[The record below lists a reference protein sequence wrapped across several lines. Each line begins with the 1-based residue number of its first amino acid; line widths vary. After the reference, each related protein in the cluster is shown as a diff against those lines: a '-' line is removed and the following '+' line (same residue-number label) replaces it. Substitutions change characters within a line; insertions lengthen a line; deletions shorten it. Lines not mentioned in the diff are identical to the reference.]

1 MIKDDHKS
9 AVIQRSSFEWQST
22 YYDKND
28 KINPVPQAMRVLNII
43 HDICPALKSDHLRAQ
58 GHNEKLQ
65 DVSCI
70 TCFVLCYI
78 CNLLVY

>member
-1 MIKDDHKS
+1 MPS
-9 AVIQRSSFEWQST
+9 VIRRSSFEKQST

-43 HDICPALKSDHLRAQ
+43 HDICPALKCNNLSTQ
-58 GHNEKLQ
+58 GSNEKLQ

-70 TCFVLCYI
+70 ACFIVCY
-78 CNLLVY
+78 Y